1 MVIEE
6 HSVSWGIPV
15 PRDWL
20 SLRHIVRVRL
30 NDNQTCQMMVAMF
43 SCYRESRASLTGDI
57 TLTADPRIQAAIKS
71 FLNNHAYMLSL
82 PDKDDA
88 SASDS
93 GSDGDDDAEESSQKL
108 VDLHHSRVRESFE
121 ISRRRLPPVT
131 LGRGS

>member
-1 MVIEE
+1 
-6 HSVSWGIPV
+6 
-15 PRDWL
+15 
-20 SLRHIVRVRL
+20 
-30 NDNQTCQMMVAMF
+30 
-43 SCYRESRASLTGDI
+43 
-57 TLTADPRIQAAIKS
+57 
-71 FLNNHAYMLSL
+71 MLSL

-108 VDLHHSRVRESFE
+108 VDLRHSRVRESFE